1 MVGTGF
7 GIGAP
12 FNQFGQPIQGTS
24 PYGVSPFGV
33 PSTLQTWPY
42 LQSQQHIPSSFG
54 SGWQPPGL
62 QPQAYSQP
70 VQQLLQIL
78 PQQLAQ
84 LNQLVQYEAQQL
96 HHIQQL
102 LQILPQQIQ
111 QMHLHTQQQPF
122 GAQAAQGFGSF
133 NPWQQPGQG
142 FNSPAFTGP
151 GGSVM

>member
-12 FNQFGQPIQGTS
+12 VSQFGQGIQGTS
-24 PYGVSPFGV
+24 PYGGYPFAA
-33 PSTLQTWPY
+33 PFTQASPY
-42 LQSQQHIPSSFG
+42 LQSQQQIPSSFG
-54 SGWQPPGL
+54 AGWQPSGL
-62 QPQAYSQP
+62 QAQAYPQP

-84 LNQLVQYEAQQL
+84 LSQLVQYEAQQL

-111 QMHLHTQQQPF
+111 QMQLHTHQQPF
-122 GAQAAQGFGSF
+122 GTQAAQGFGSF
-133 NPWQQPGQG
+133 SPWQQPGVG